1 MTQADPAIQPWPY
14 DPAAAEKL
22 LADAGCTKQGDQ
34 LIGPDGKPV
43 QFKIMF
49 NVSNEVRKRIA
60 SYLVDAYAQA
70 GILAEPEPVEWSV
83 MLKRLDDRQYDV
95 YLGGWSGSIVR
106 T

>member
-1 MTQADPAIQPWPY
+1 MFQQRELLVGQNNPTSPAVRRV
-14 DPAAAEKL
+14 L
-22 LADAGCTKQGDQ
+22 
-34 LIGPDGKPV
+34 KPV

-95 YLGGWSGSIVR
+95 
-106 T
+106 